1 MANHVYFNIEFDGL
15 NEDQERKLKEIIAV
29 GTEKVE
35 RDYGS
40 GPHEMTE
47 YSAEKFP
54 IYATPYDED
63 DWYSW
68 GCDNMGAKW
77 VHIEEFDG
85 FMITGHSAWSHPW
98 PLVENLCN
106 TLAELTETFVS
117 AKMTYEDEFRNF
129 FGADF
134 FCSEF
139 HDDEGWCC
147 THDEGYMDGEELT
160 TKLELMFGEIHEHFE
175 WWEEQEATNGE
186 TLVPQEY
193 ADDLVYEYF
202 STGEW
207 NVSI

>member
-15 NEDQERKLKEIIAV
+15 NEDQERKLMEILKV
-29 GTEKVE
+29 GMETVE

-40 GPHEMTE
+40 GPHEMVE

-54 IYATPYDED
+54 IYSTPYED
-63 DWYSW
+63 DNWYSW
-68 GCDNMGAKW
+68 GVDNMGAKW
-77 VHIEEFDG
+77 VHIEEVDV
-85 FMITGHSAWSHPW
+85 FMIAGYSAWSHPW

-106 TLAELTETFVS
+106 TLAELTESFVS

-129 FGADF
+129 FGVDF

-160 TKLELMFGEIHEHFE
+160 ARLKEMFGEKLDNEDFD
-175 WWEEQEATNGE
+175 WWDGQETVDGNI
-186 TLVPQEY
+186 LVPQEF
-193 ADDLVYEYF
+193 ADELVYDYF

-207 NVSI
+207 K